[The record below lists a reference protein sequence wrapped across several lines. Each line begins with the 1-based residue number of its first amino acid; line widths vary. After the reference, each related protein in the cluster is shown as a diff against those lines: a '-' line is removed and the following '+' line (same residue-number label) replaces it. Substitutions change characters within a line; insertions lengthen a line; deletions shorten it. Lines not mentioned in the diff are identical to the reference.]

1 LTITLRRK
9 AMKRT
14 FTITS
19 AQSSKAQFQK
29 HKGHNMKYDRN
40 YFRMLDDDSLINEG
54 RDSMDELAIVLADRL
69 GELSDVEAQLDE
81 AKNEIDELN
90 KRLTILT
97 EELNT
102 LENDQ

>member
-1 LTITLRRK
+1 MTNHGRTYLTMLSD
-9 AMKRT
+9 AELVRT
-14 FTITS
+14 
-19 AQSSKAQFQK
+19 AL
-29 HKGHNMKYDRN
+29 DRN
-40 YFRMLDDDSLINEG
+40 H
-54 RDSMDELAIVLADRL
+54 ELAVVLAERL
-69 GELSDVEAQLDE
+69 SELLDVEAQLDE